1 MKTNIWRKGIV
12 TIYIGGDPKKNQP
25 PEMTLE
31 LESPQI
37 TYDSDKNTMQ
47 ITETR

>member
-12 TIYIGGDPKKNQP
+12 IIHIGGDPKKNQP
-25 PEMTLE
+25 PEITLE

-37 TYDSDKNTMQ
+37 NYDSNKNVMH
-47 ITETR
+47 IIETK